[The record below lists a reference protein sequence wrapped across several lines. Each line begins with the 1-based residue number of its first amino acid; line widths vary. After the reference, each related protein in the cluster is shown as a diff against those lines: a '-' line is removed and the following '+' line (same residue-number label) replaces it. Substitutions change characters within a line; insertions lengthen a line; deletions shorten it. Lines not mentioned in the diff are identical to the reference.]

1 MCLLLSS
8 FGILSIRERIWLN
21 DYYMCLKLFRC
32 YPIWSVSSSCHHIH
46 RCIFNSRITRIN
58 EDSHI
63 FFFFS
68 FEFQLN
74 PNRYLIKLR
83 HSSCAPLWSHWTTND
98 KDNDLTRLHIIRHT
112 STQYG
117 VNVLLCRKAKLGICG
132 KNGQYP
138 NGLSILDVFFSTHF
152 HKSQEKCSSFI
163 VPACLW
169 LFYSYPRHLYTF
181 QSYRHQNRARSI
193 KCLLNGF
200 YITQPICC

>member
-68 FEFQLN
+68 FEFHLN

-98 KDNDLTRLHIIRHT
+98 KDKDLTRLHIIRQAH
-112 STQYG
+112 SMVSMYFCVEKRNSEFVEKMDNIQM
-117 VNVLLCRKAKLGICG
+117 VSPFLMCFFPPIFISRK
-132 KNGQYP
+132 KNAP
-138 NGLSILDVFFSTHF
+138 PS
-152 HKSQEKCSSFI
+152 
-163 VPACLW
+163 
-169 LFYSYPRHLYTF
+169 
-181 QSYRHQNRARSI
+181 
-193 KCLLNGF
+193 
-200 YITQPICC
+200 